1 MTRRPFEAKGVMPA
15 CLLPFNDDL
24 SIDEAAYRR
33 HLDDLLAVD
42 GVTAVTVNGHA
53 SEVSSCTFDEQ
64 ERILALSVEHVDGR
78 QPLICGI
85 YSESSLEAARLAK
98 MAERNGA
105 AALLVFPPFLFGRGA
120 RQRPDMILR
129 HYGEVASA
137 TGLPLI
143 IFQYALSGL
152 GYTLDTLC
160 RLVEDI
166 PAICA
171 MKDFCGE
178 PAFHEKT
185 LRTLRND
192 AARPISILT
201 THSAW
206 LLSSLVLGCD
216 GILSGS
222 GSTIADLHVEIFDA
236 VNADDM
242 PRARRAADRLYHWS
256 RVIYTEPHVDAH
268 SRMKEALVMLGR
280 MPRATVRPPL
290 VQITEPERRVIT
302 SGLKAAGLLP

>member
-78 QPLICGI
+78 QPLICGV

-192 AARPISILT
+192 AARPISVLT

-222 GSTIADLHVEIFDA
+222 GSTIADLHVEIF
-236 VNADDM
+236 
-242 PRARRAADRLYHWS
+242 
-256 RVIYTEPHVDAH
+256 
-268 SRMKEALVMLGR
+268 
-280 MPRATVRPPL
+280 
-290 VQITEPERRVIT
+290 
-302 SGLKAAGLLP
+302 

>member
-1 MTRRPFEAKGVMPA
+1 MPA

-42 GVTAVTVNGHA
+42 GITALTVNGRA
-53 SEVSSCTFDEQ
+53 SEVSSCTFEEQ
-64 ERILALSVEHVDGR
+64 ERVLALSVEHVAGR
-78 QPLICGI
+78 QPLICGV

-129 HYGEVASA
+129 HYAEIASA
-137 TGLPLI
+137 TSLPLI

-160 RLVEDI
+160 RLVDEI
-166 PAICA
+166 PSICA

-185 LRTLRND
+185 IRTLRND

-216 GILSGS
+216 GLLSGS
-222 GSTIADLHVEIFDA
+222 GSTIADLQVEIFDA
-236 VNADDM
+236 VSNDDM
-242 PRARRAADRLYHWS
+242 PRARRVADRLYHWS
-256 RVIYTEPHVDAH
+256 RVIYTDPHVDAH

-290 VQITEPERRVIT
+290 IQITEPERRIIA
-302 SGLKAAGLLP
+302 SGLKAAGLLS

>member
-1 MTRRPFEAKGVMPA
+1 MPA

-42 GVTAVTVNGHA
+42 GITAITVNGHA
-53 SEVSSCTFDEQ
+53 AEVSSCTFDEQ
-64 ERILALSVEHVDGR
+64 ERILALSVEHVGDR

-85 YSESSLEAARLAK
+85 YSENSLEAARLAR
-98 MAERNGA
+98 MAEKNGA
-105 AALLVFPPFLFGRGA
+105 AALLVFPPFLFSRGA

-129 HYGEVASA
+129 HYREIASA
-137 TGLPLI
+137 SDLPLV

-160 RLVEDI
+160 RLVDDI

-171 MKDFCGE
+171 MKDFCSE
-178 PAFHEKT
+178 PAFHERT
-185 LRTLRND
+185 IRTLRND

-201 THSAW
+201 THSSW

-222 GSTIADLHVEIFDA
+222 GSTVADLQVALFDA
-236 VNADDM
+236 VSKDDM
-242 PRARRAADRLYHWS
+242 PRARRVADRLYHWT

-290 VQITEPERRVIT
+290 VEITEAEQRVIA
-302 SGLKAAGLLP
+302 SGLKAAGLLA